1 LAAQLDDAA
10 RYVRPALALLAE
22 AVLLELQ
29 HGGERERVIGA
40 GDVDVVRADAGLA
53 EHDVLGVIAGDA
65 GDGPGGPVEIG
76 PRLAPSAPPP
86 PHVARVPPQITRL
99 LRARHDEGGGVVR
112 LQAA

>member
-65 GDGPGGPVEIG
+65 GDRPVGPVEIG
-76 PRLAPSAPPP
+76 PRLAHSARH
-86 PHVARVPPQITRL
+86 PHDVDWLPRQITRL
-99 LRARHDEGGGVVR
+99 LRPRPAEGGGRVWH
-112 LQAA
+112 Q